1 MDFQGILTGVITALH
16 DATLDDALWP
26 STSALIDEACGAT
39 GNALVVSDKFGDGSR
54 TRFRACFYR
63 GERNEELEKYYFR
76 DYHHRDER
84 VPRIRQLPDS
94 LLAHIPDLYTERE
107 KKTSPAYNEALDR
120 TGDRNGL
127 AVRLDGPYGTS
138 ISWVFANPGQPGG
151 WESHHMEMIQQLVPH
166 LRKFVHIRQVIANAQ
181 ALRSTVSGLLDN
193 ARIGVI
199 HLDQRGRIL
208 EANDRAL
215 EILRRGDALS
225 DRNGYLGAWLPVD
238 NTKLQK
244 LLADALPNLG
254 GRTAAG
260 SMIIRRSGDPQ
271 KLVVC
276 INPLERRPLDFG
288 APRVAALVVLTEA
301 GDRPRLNAKLVAEAL
316 GLTAAESQVAVLLS
330 EGMTAR
336 DIAMTTNRQASTI
349 YTLIKRAYRRLG
361 ISRQAELVRL
371 ILSLADASAYRG

>member
-1 MDFQGILTGVITALH
+1 MDFQGILTGVLAALH

-26 STSALIDEACGAT
+26 RTSALIDEACGAT
-39 GNALVVSDKFGDGSR
+39 GNAVVASDKFADDSR
-54 TRFRACFYR
+54 IHFKACYYR
-63 GERNEELEKYYFR
+63 GERNEELEQYYFR
-76 DYHHRDER
+76 NYHHRDER

-94 LLAHIPDLYTERE
+94 HLLHIPDLYTERE

-127 AVRLDGPYGTS
+127 AVRLDGTGGTS

-151 WESHHMEMIQQLVPH
+151 WESHHIEMIQQLVPH
-166 LRKFVHIRQVIANAQ
+166 LRKFVHIRQVVANAQ
-181 ALRSTVSGLLDN
+181 ALGSSVGGLLDN
-193 ARIGVI
+193 ARVGVI
-199 HLDQRGRIL
+199 HLDQQGRVL
-208 EANDRAL
+208 EVNDRAL

-225 DRNGYLGAWLPVD
+225 DRNGYLGAWLPTD
-238 NTKLQK
+238 NTRLQK
-244 LLADALPNLG
+244 LLAGALPHLDG
-254 GRTAAG
+254 HAAAG
-260 SMIIRRSGDPQ
+260 SMIIRRSADLQ

-276 INPLERRPLDFG
+276 INPVENQSLDFG
-288 APRVAALVVLTEA
+288 APRVAALVVLAEP
-301 GDRPRLNAKLVAEAL
+301 GNRPRLNAKLVAETL
-316 GLTAAESQVAVLLS
+316 GLTAAESQVAVMLS

>member
-1 MDFQGILTGVITALH
+1 M
-16 DATLDDALWP
+16 
-26 STSALIDEACGAT
+26 
-39 GNALVVSDKFGDGSR
+39 
-54 TRFRACFYR
+54 
-63 GERNEELEKYYFR
+63 
-76 DYHHRDER
+76 
-84 VPRIRQLPDS
+84 
-94 LLAHIPDLYTERE
+94 
-107 KKTSPAYNEALDR
+107 
-120 TGDRNGL
+120 
-127 AVRLDGPYGTS
+127 
-138 ISWVFANPGQPGG
+138 
-151 WESHHMEMIQQLVPH
+151 
-166 LRKFVHIRQVIANAQ
+166 
-181 ALRSTVSGLLDN
+181 
-193 ARIGVI
+193 
-199 HLDQRGRIL
+199 
-208 EANDRAL
+208 
-215 EILRRGDALS
+215 
-225 DRNGYLGAWLPVD
+225 PVD

-244 LLADALPNLG
+244 LLAGALPNLDG
-254 GRTAAG
+254 HSAAG

-316 GLTAAESQVAVLLS
+316 DLTTAESQVAVLLS